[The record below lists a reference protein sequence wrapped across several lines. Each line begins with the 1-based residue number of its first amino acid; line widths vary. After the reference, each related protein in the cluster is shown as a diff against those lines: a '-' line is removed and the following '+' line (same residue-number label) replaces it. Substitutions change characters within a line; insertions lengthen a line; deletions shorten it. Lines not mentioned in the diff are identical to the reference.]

1 MEIKRVII
9 CCFLLMVSLSA
20 AFSQGNQIELLGAN
34 SLKFDK
40 KLGLDAQRLLGNVR
54 FKHQGALMYCDS
66 AYLYNSSNS
75 LDAFGNVRVVQGDTL
90 TLNSDKLYY
99 DGNTQYVKVR
109 DHVTLQDQDMK
120 LTTHTLDYDRKTG
133 RAVFFDRG
141 IITSTQ
147 NDNELISCEGIYD
160 SNNSFF
166 YFRDSVVLENP
177 RYRVETDTL
186 NYGNLDEVAYF
197 KGPTFIF
204 SAKNIIYCENGWYDT
219 KADVSQFNE
228 NAYLNN
234 GQQILSG
241 DSLWYSRNDGI
252 GRAYENVAI
261 IDTTERLNI
270 YGDYGEYFELLGKTM
285 ITGHAE
291 LMQYDE
297 LDSLFLHGDTLLAV
311 SDSIA
316 GDKLYAYHNVKFYR
330 SDMQGSADSVIFD
343 QSDSLIHMLTNPIL
357 WADDL
362 QITGDTIQIKS
373 VEGVIENLYVFNNAF
388 MVNKIDTVMYN
399 QIKGKRLTGY
409 FHENDLYKVLI
420 NGNGQSLYYAA
431 EEKKVKVSAAEA
443 NRLAGRNTLSDTVMS
458 DTLMSDTLN
467 VSDTLLVSNLEAQ
480 ADSVFIIEQSYMGV
494 NKAVCSNIA
503 IYLTQNQVQRI
514 VFLNQP
520 DGTFYPLEK
529 FPEDEYFYDG
539 FTWQEERRP
548 LKREDIFIKNK
559 PIEFIEPEEDFDR
572 EFDQESNKES
582 NQESEQE
589 SSSEKSETE

>member
-1 MEIKRVII
+1 
-9 CCFLLMVSLSA
+9 MVSLNA
-20 AFSQGNQIELLGAN
+20 VFSQTNQIELLGAN

-99 DGNTQYVKVR
+99 NGNTQYVKVR
-109 DHVTLQDQDMK
+109 DHVMLQDQDMK

-147 NDNELISCEGIYD
+147 NDNKLISCEGIYD

-177 RYRVETDTL
+177 KYRVETDTL
-186 NYGNLDEVAYF
+186 NYGNLSEVAYF
-197 KGPTFIF
+197 KGPTYIY
-204 SAKNIIYCENGWYDT
+204 SDENIIYCENGWYDT

-252 GRAYENVAI
+252 GRAYENVSI
-261 IDTTERLNI
+261 IDTTEHINI
-270 YGDYGEYFELLGKTM
+270 YGDYGEYFELLGKTL

-291 LMQYDE
+291 LVQYDDR
-297 LDSLFLHGDTLLAV
+297 DSLFLHGDTLLAV

-330 SDMQGSADSVIFD
+330 SDMQGSADSVVFD
-343 QSDSLIHMLTNPIL
+343 QSDSLIHMLKNPIL

-373 VEGVIENLYVFNNAF
+373 VEGVIENLFVFNRAF

-409 FHENDLYKVLI
+409 FHENNLYKVLI

-431 EEKKVKVSAAEA
+431 EEKKVKVSAEEA
-443 NRLAGRNTLSDTVMS
+443 DRLSGRNNLKSDSLNIS
-458 DTLMSDTLN
+458 DS
-467 VSDTLLVSNLEAQ
+467 LLVLNPEAKR
-480 ADSVFIIEQSYMGV
+480 DSVFIREQSYMGV
-494 NKAVCSNIA
+494 NKAICSNIA
-503 IYLTQNQVQRI
+503 IYLTENQVQRI

-529 FPEDEYFYDG
+529 FPKDEYFYDG

-559 PIEFIEPEEDFDR
+559 PVEITVLEEDLDL
-572 EFDQESNKES
+572 ENNPESDQESNS
-582 NQESEQE
+582 DQSESE
-589 SSSEKSETE
+589 